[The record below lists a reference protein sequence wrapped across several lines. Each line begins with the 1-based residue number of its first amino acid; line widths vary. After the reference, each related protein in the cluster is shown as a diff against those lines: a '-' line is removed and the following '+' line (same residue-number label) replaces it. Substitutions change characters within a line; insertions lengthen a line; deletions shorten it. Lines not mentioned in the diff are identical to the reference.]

1 MSRASAEHRGR
12 DLGRAGQAA
21 EAVML
26 SEALAAADPAR
37 PGLFAG
43 EAAVALAE
51 TGRADDARTK
61 IAENTE
67 RWPDDVQ
74 VRLLA
79 GDALA
84 MLGNTEAALAQFQ
97 VALLLAQ
104 QAKDVKVTRELSTRM
119 FRLTHPAADEM
130 VQRRQPRSRP
140 ARSQRKGKR

>member
-1 MSRASAEHRGR
+1 MTETNAA
-12 DLGRAGQAA
+12 LLAGLPGDVQA
-21 EAVML
+21 L
-26 SEALAAADPAR
+26 LAR
-37 PGLFAG
+37 PPVEDTRLL
-43 EAAVALAE
+43 ELA
-51 TGRADDARTK
+51 
-61 IAENTE
+61 
-67 RWPDDVQ
+67 VQ

-119 FRLTHPAADEM
+119 FRLTHPAADEI

>member
-1 MSRASAEHRGR
+1 MYRASAEHRGR

-26 SEALAAADPAR
+26 SKALPAADPAR
-37 PGLFAG
+37 PGLLAG
-43 EAAVALAE
+43 EAAVALSEA
-51 TGRADDARTK
+51 GRADDARTK

-104 QAKDVKVTRELSTRM
+104 QAKDVKVTRELSARM

>member
-26 SEALAAADPAR
+26 SEALAAVDPAR

-51 TGRADDARTK
+51 AGRADDARTK

-104 QAKDVKVTRELSTRM
+104 RDKEFKVIRELSTRI
-119 FRLTHPAADEM
+119 FRLTHPAADEA
-130 VQRRQPRSRP
+130 VQRRQPRSRS

>member
-21 EAVML
+21 EAVVL

-51 TGRADDARTK
+51 AGRADDARTK

-130 VQRRQPRSRP
+130 VQRRQARSRP
-140 ARSQRKGKR
+140 ARSRRKGKR